1 MNDGMQRIIEALN
14 EAHTCEQTHEH
25 VLQAQIAAAPRGRYR
40 KGLQMHLRETR
51 DHARRIEQRM
61 GELKERGNVFQLGIK
76 LFEDTVGQ
84 SLALGRAP
92 LALGKAPINFLGKSP
107 LNLLRG
113 SGGPA
118 KVLDDAKDACATEA
132 LEIARYRGIEGLAQ
146 SIDDRQ
152 TARLVASIR
161 ADEERMLD
169 HLVEE
174 IPSLVNWVVDADV
187 RGKASPTIPQGRATG
202 AARSSARKPRKAAS
216 RSNGRAKRAVRQTRT
231 APPVTPERRQVTRVT
246 ASEADLPIADY
257 QTLTVDEV
265 VARLAALSFID
276 LGKIDEHERRHE
288 NRSPILGRISA
299 LRGDQASTG
308 EDRIVDETSTVRGA
322 AGRDRPAPLRSY
334 HDMGETRENIL
345 AAAEKELTGT

>member
-1 MNDGMQRIIEALN
+1 MNDGRQRIIEALN

-40 KGLQMHLRETR
+40 KGLQTHLRETR
-51 DHARRIEQRM
+51 DHGRRLEQRM
-61 GELKERGNVFQLGIK
+61 GELRQRGNVFQLGIK

-92 LALGKAPINFLGKSP
+92 LALGMAPLNLLGKSP

-132 LEIARYRGIEGLAQ
+132 LEIARYRGIEGLAE
-146 SIDDRQ
+146 SVGDRQ
-152 TARLVASIR
+152 TAKLVASIR
-161 ADEERMLD
+161 ADEEKMLG

-187 RGKASPTIPQGRATG
+187 RGKATPTIPQRRAAD
-202 AARSSARKPRKAAS
+202 AARSPRRKARKVAS
-216 RSNGRAKRAVRQTRT
+216 RTNGGAKPSMRQART
-231 APPVTPERRQVTRVT
+231 VPPVAQAGRQITGVK

-265 VARLAALSFID
+265 LERLAALSLID
-276 LGKIDEHERRHE
+276 LAKVHDHERTHE
-288 NRSPILGRISA
+288 NRSPILSRIST
-299 LRGDQASTG
+299 LRGDPALAG
-308 EDRIVDETSTVRGA
+308 EELRVNAASTVRGA
-322 AGRDRPAPLRSY
+322 GDLDRPAPLRSY
-334 HDMGETRENIL
+334 HDMGETRESIL
-345 AAAEKELTGT
+345 AAAEKELTGA